1 MERTDISTESDAPN
15 DAPDAPEADETPEA
29 GDAPDLPTVAGAL
42 SRCVREALERGEPTE
57 VPGLGAFRVEHRSSQ
72 MEEPE
77 EGGFSISPPRDEIVF
92 EPAEE

>member
-1 MERTDISTESDAPN
+1 M
-15 DAPDAPEADETPEA
+15 
-29 GDAPDLPTVAGAL
+29 AGAL